1 MTGSVALDLAA
12 RDTRRPPVSFEQVS
26 PQGGF
31 SDKISRLL
39 DRIDCR
45 LALTAE
51 DRDEIFRLRYAA
63 YLEEGAISPN
73 PLRRFTDSFDEASNV
88 WIFGLYINGQLA
100 SSIRFHIGT
109 AANYDSPSYRVFA
122 DILDP
127 EIEAGRT
134 FVDPTRFVTDKSL
147 SKLYPGLPYA
157 TVRLGWLAAE
167 YFNADHLLCAI
178 RPEHQSFYRRMFNH
192 HVICEA
198 RPYPLLAKP
207 ICLMTSNYAENA
219 DLVHRRY
226 PFFRSTYFERRM
238 LFDKPGQVTLHSSPG
253 VAAS

>member
-1 MTGSVALDLAA
+1 MTGSVALNLAA
-12 RDTRRPPVSFEQVS
+12 REKPHSSVAFASTPPQM
-26 PQGGF
+26 GF

-45 LALTAE
+45 LAVTPE
-51 DRDEIFRLRYAA
+51 DREAIFRLRYEA
-63 YLEEGAISPN
+63 YLEEGAISAN
-73 PLRRFTDSFDEASNV
+73 SSRRFTDAFDEAPNV
-88 WIFGLYINGQLA
+88 WIFGLYINGGLA
-100 SSIRFHIGT
+100 SSIRFHLGT
-109 AANYDSPSYRVFA
+109 QSYYDSPSYRVFA

-127 EIEAGRT
+127 EVEAGRT

-147 SKLYPGLPYA
+147 SRLYPGLPYA

-207 ICLMTSNYAENA
+207 ICLMTTNYAENA
-219 DLVHRRY
+219 DIVHRRY

-238 LFDKPGQVTLHSSPG
+238 LFDKPGQVRLHPSPG
-253 VAAS
+253 VAAG

>member
-1 MTGSVALDLAA
+1 MTGSIALNLAA
-12 RDTRRPPVSFEQVS
+12 HDKRHPPVSFRAA
-26 PQGGF
+26 PQTGF
-31 SDKISRLL
+31 SDKISGLL

-45 LALTAE
+45 LAITPE
-51 DRDEIFRLRYAA
+51 DREAIFRLRYEA
-63 YLEEGAISPN
+63 YLEEGAISAN
-73 PLRRFTDSFDEASNV
+73 ASRRFTDAFDEAANA
-88 WIFGLYINGQLA
+88 WIFGLYIDEQLA

-109 AANYDSPSYRVFA
+109 PAFYDSPSYRVFA

-134 FVDPTRFVTDKSL
+134 FVDPTRFVTDKRL

-157 TVRLGWLAAE
+157 TVRLGWMAAE
-167 YFNADHLLCAI
+167 HFNADHLLCAI

-192 HVICEA
+192 HVICAA

-207 ICLMTSNYAENA
+207 ICLMTTNYAESA

-238 LFDKPGQVTLHSSPG
+238 LFERSTQLDMHASPT